1 MKQLVTLRIKN
12 KTKTYIYLHN
22 DDTCHC
28 LMPHQGDISSWLPH
42 FCNLIGPAYTLTTA
56 SFYCLYWPILVSRV
70 DMECW
75 WTEWMS
81 ESESLSHVQLFATSW
96 TIQSM
101 EFSRPEYWS
110 GWPFPS
116 PEDLP
121 NPGIKPRSQAL
132 HAAMRACSSLPTE
145 LSGTLWEKAE

>member
-1 MKQLVTLRIKN
+1 
-12 KTKTYIYLHN
+12 
-22 DDTCHC
+22 
-28 LMPHQGDISSWLPH
+28 
-42 FCNLIGPAYTLTTA
+42 
-56 SFYCLYWPILVSRV
+56 
-70 DMECW
+70 
-75 WTEWMS
+75 MS

-116 PEDLP
+116 QEDLP